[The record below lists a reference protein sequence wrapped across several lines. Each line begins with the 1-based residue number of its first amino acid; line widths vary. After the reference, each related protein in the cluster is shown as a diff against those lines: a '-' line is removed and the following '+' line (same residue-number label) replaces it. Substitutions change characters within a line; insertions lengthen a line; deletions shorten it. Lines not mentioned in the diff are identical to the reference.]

1 MVPLSARD
9 EYEGGGTYV
18 EPLGQAFA
26 LDQGCALLHPSAVR
40 HAGHRITSG
49 HRWVLVLFII
59 AEEMRYGEHVR
70 HFKARALR
78 CHDEG
83 DEEGDR
89 LYMTLARAMCDDA
102 GTTSE
107 KSAPT
112 FQVIYKYIYIRGF
125 SNVCSL
131 LVLHCGETCTLTS
144 GQCSRP

>member
-1 MVPLSARD
+1 MEDL
-9 EYEGGGTYV
+9 
-18 EPLGQAFA
+18 QMA
-26 LDQGCALLHPSAVR
+26 LAPEQGHAVLQPAALR
-40 HAGHRITSG
+40 HAGHFIDSG
-49 HRWVLVLFII
+49 ERWVLVLFII

-112 FQVIYKYIYIRGF
+112 FQVIYIYIF
-125 SNVCSL
+125 EV
-131 LVLHCGETCTLTS
+131 
-144 GQCSRP
+144 SRISVPYWFCIAERPAH